1 MSNIEKQ
8 SYEVYFDGDLSRYYE
23 CAFLNIVDNGW
34 KVEISYCTPEKSG
47 KDELVLE
54 HTFHSLEELDIYIKK
69 LEEIFRRYCGKSI
82 CNFIDEIFSDIC
94 ALDTLL

>member
-23 CAFLNIVDNGW
+23 YAFLNKVDNEW
-34 KVEISYCTPEKSG
+34 EVEISYCTPEKSG
-47 KDELVLE
+47 KNKLTVEQEFNSV
-54 HTFHSLEELDIYIKK
+54 EELEIYIKK
-69 LEEIFRRYCGKSI
+69 LKVIFSRYCEKSI
-82 CNFIDEIFSDIC
+82 CYFIDEIFSDIC

>member
-1 MSNIEKQ
+1 MRNKEKQ

-23 CAFLNIVDNGW
+23 YAFFNKADNGW

-47 KDELVLE
+47 KKELMVE
-54 HTFHSLEELDIYIKK
+54 RTFYSVEELDIYIEKI
-69 LEEIFRRYCGKSI
+69 EEIFSGYRGKSI
-82 CNFIDEIFSDIC
+82 CYFIDEIFSNIC